1 MNKLLK
7 FLSQISFALFVFLVS
22 FASLA
27 STKAPFQ
34 TTSNLTNTLACTPP
48 PADPEIRD
56 LARALN
62 YNLDL
67 IYEYVYYGIDYSP
80 TFGLK
85 KGPLGTFLDR
95 RGNNMDQN
103 TLFVTLLR
111 QSCIKADYRY
121 GVSTIPAEMIANLL
135 GVENNATLLA
145 NNLGNSGIPACV
157 KIEGNDQCVKTGGQ
171 AKTVN
176 LQHIWTEVTHNGK
189 THQLDPSFKSYQNFT
204 PINAASIMGFNKQE
218 FLTAA
223 TKEASSI
230 SGVPANIN
238 SIRNLNRDNIRAK
251 LNAYAEMLANEI
263 GKKHPDKS
271 MAEIFGGRQ
280 ITNTNYL
287 AFFSANSST
296 LCAEIENCLPVPNT
310 LKSAFTVKISDTPSS
325 PASINMTLYADQI
338 SGKRLTLDYNNA
350 NQPVLTLDGTVIAT
364 GSTTKTA
371 TQLITTTLSTPYVT
385 SYDNYSGQNVVKTGG
400 TYSII
405 LAAGE
410 IGRDTLTHYQNTAV
424 RAQAAGKADT
434 SEAVLGAGLAAI
446 GYAYLSQSISSDL
459 LAANLGGFNNKHHF
473 TVGVAGYNG
482 SVYVDFPIQLVS
494 SAGKTLSFSHDDL
507 TGIAFNSAIRQSS
520 LESSSVKQLQEVE
533 AVSTT
538 RMFDYSNTS
547 GIGFLEATP
556 QNWSAVKRLLVNW
569 DASSLADMETYLTAK
584 EGDNRKVFVPQ
595 NGSRTVNAWSG
606 NGYYLHENDKVKLNN
621 SISYKI
627 SGGFKGGFASEKR
640 SWVSDKWNMVKASA
654 QSAYQAFKSVDPID
668 LRSGYF
674 LYDHADISTGSA
686 AYPFGLTLTR
696 SYNSGQKDTKTALGY
711 GWRHNFML
719 SAKRDSDPYEAFG
732 QYNPLAAVTSI
743 VATQVIQELQTS
755 PTLTNTAISSIIG
768 SWLMDQLVN
777 NAITVQTNEGTRKFI
792 KIPTSSGGITFV
804 PPPGDGST
812 LTLGEGNSVTITDK
826 TSIVTRFDKEG
837 DIQSWE
843 DKNRNTVTF
852 TYSGTGK
859 NKNLK
864 TISNGMGRKLEF
876 SYSGNNQL
884 TSVSDGSRSV
894 SYGYDGNNN
903 LLNFQNSL
911 NAIYR
916 YGYEGLGLLTT
927 LYNPAF
933 PETTT
938 VRNTYDHSGR
948 IQTQADPFG
957 NVWHYLFAN
966 ETRTQETDPLGNSR
980 VIYYDRNGNLL
991 ADFNQ
996 TGAATRYTYNGIGLR
1011 TQIVGPRGLS
1021 EHFTYDDKA
1030 NILTK
1035 TLSPT
1040 PGSVDAI
1047 TGKPAE
1053 PITER
1058 WTYSALSLPLTHTD
1072 FLGRVTKYDYD
1083 GQGNLTRIAQPE
1095 VSKPGGAGKHAPITL
1110 TAYNAQGL
1118 PLTTSD
1124 PEGRVTQNTYDT
1136 RTFDLISTTVD
1147 PGAEH
1152 LNLTTTYTYDAV
1164 GNKTTQKDPKN
1175 LTTHFLYDAQRRLVQ
1190 VTAPQGLGL
1199 TQYVYDA
1206 NGNLSETKIAT
1217 GDTVSPFLVTKTQ
1230 YNAANN
1236 PLVVTEPDGKTTTT
1250 TYDALNRVDTVTSSS
1265 GRRTRTTYDAASRP
1279 VKMTDDIT
1287 SHHDASITTN
1297 LGKVVRET
1305 RSYTPGGLLAI
1316 LTDANNNTINYKY
1329 DAFERQSELHYP
1341 DGSYDMYV
1349 FNAVGKN
1356 IVFQRR
1362 DGSQIWYE
1370 YDNLDRTIRKKP
1382 DNQPVIS
1389 YEYDYSGR
1397 ILSLTPS
1404 INPGFAVSY
1413 TYDTAG
1419 RTTSE
1424 TTAAFG
1430 TTQFTLD
1437 PNGNRF
1443 SMALPSLAGGLN
1455 VTNTYDAL
1463 NRMTGVYQGPP
1474 TAATPLVHY
1483 GYDPAGRRTVAVYG
1497 NLQQPLAKTNLTY
1510 NQASLPATLTH
1521 QWNGAQLNVGYQYN
1535 TDRQKTHVSL
1545 SDKSFAPAA
1554 LPDSSQTYKSNNL
1567 NQYMTVNDSVLEYD
1581 KRGNLINDGIWVYR
1595 YDTENRLVSAEKAGM
1610 KLEFGYDALSR
1621 RVIKK
1626 VTKDNV
1632 TTTYAYLSI
1641 GDQEMAV
1648 FSGIGTAD
1656 FSGAYI
1662 YGAGLDEVVA
1672 DITTRGHNFYFQ
1684 DALGSTI
1691 ALTNAQGEVIEK
1703 HGYTAYGLENGSGN
1717 GNAAFRFAG
1726 RRIDPETGLS
1736 YNRARYYSPALGRF
1750 LQTDPAGTD
1759 GGLNLYAYVGNDPVN
1774 FIDPTGQWGE
1784 TVSLGLDALPVVGAL
1799 KGGYEFFREPSWIN
1813 AGVAVAGIVPGGKV
1827 AAKGA
1832 KWASKAGR
1840 EGEAAVKSVY
1850 NIGDK
1855 RKISV
1860 GEDRYRIPDGIHT
1873 IDKTLN
1879 EVKNV
1884 KRQGLT
1890 RQLKDY
1896 SAYAQEK
1903 NLDFN
1908 LFIRPDT
1915 KVSKPLQEQIDKGLI
1930 KRKDIP

>member
-1 MNKLLK
+1 MNKFLK
-7 FLSQISFALFVFLVS
+7 FLSQISLSLFVFLISSTS
-22 FASLA
+22 FAS
-27 STKAPFQ
+27 TKNQFQ
-34 TTSNLTNTLACTPP
+34 ATPNLTNALACTPP
-48 PADPEIRD
+48 PTDPEIRD

-62 YNLDL
+62 YDLEL
-67 IYEYVYYGIDYSP
+67 IYEYVYYGIDYST

-95 RGNNMDQN
+95 SGNNMDQN
-103 TLFVTLLR
+103 MLFVTLLR

-121 GVSTIPAEMIANLL
+121 GVTTLPAEMVANLI
-135 GVENNATLLA
+135 GVENNATLIVRE
-145 NNLGNSGIPACV
+145 LGSGGIPSCV
-157 KIEGNDQCVKTGGQ
+157 RVEGNDQCVTTGGQ

-176 LQHIWTEVTHNGK
+176 IQHIMTEVIHNGK
-189 THQLDPSFKSYQNFT
+189 MYQLDPSFKSYQHFS
-204 PINAASIMGFNKQE
+204 PINAAVAMGFNKNE
-218 FLTAA
+218 FLTVA
-223 TKEASSI
+223 TKGASAVP
-230 SGVPANIN
+230 GVPENIN
-238 SIRNLNRDNIRAK
+238 SIRSLNRENIRAK
-251 LNAYAEMLANEI
+251 LNAYAETLANEI
-263 GKKHPDKS
+263 RKKHTAKS
-271 MAEIFGGRQ
+271 MAEIFGGRK
-280 ITNTNYL
+280 ITDANYL
-287 AFFSANSST
+287 MYFSATGGT
-296 LCAEIENCLPVPNT
+296 LCTEIENCTPVPNA
-310 LKSAFTVKISDTPSS
+310 LKSAFTVKISDTMSS
-325 PASINMTLYADQI
+325 PASINMTFYADQI
-338 SGKRLTLDYNNA
+338 SGKRLTLNYNNS
-350 NQPVLTLDGTVIAT
+350 NQPLLTLDGVVIAT
-364 GSTTKTA
+364 GSTTKTVS
-371 TQLITTTLSTPYVT
+371 QLVTTTLSTPYLIN
-385 SYDNYSGQNVVKTGG
+385 YDNYSGQNVVKTGG

-410 IGRDTLTHYQNTAV
+410 IGRDTLTHYQNSATSAK
-424 RAQAAGKADT
+424 AMGKADT
-434 SEAVLGAGLAAI
+434 SEAVLGSGLAAV
-446 GYAYLSQSISSDL
+446 GYAYVSQSNSSDL
-459 LAANLGGFNNKHHF
+459 LAANLNDFNRKHF
-473 TVGVAGYNG
+473 FSVGIAGYNG
-482 SVYVDFPIQLVS
+482 STYVDFPIQIVS
-494 SAGKTLSFSHDDL
+494 GPSKTLSSSFEDFAAD
-507 TGIAFNSAIRQSS
+507 TFNSAIRQSS

-547 GIGFLEATP
+547 NIGFLEATP
-556 QNWSAVKRLLVNW
+556 QNWPSVKPLLVNW
-569 DASSLADMETYLTAK
+569 ESSSLAGMEIYLTEK
-584 EGDNRKVFVPQ
+584 GGDNNRVFVPQ
-595 NGSRTVNAWSG
+595 NGSRLVNDWNG
-606 NGYYLHENDKVKLNN
+606 NGYFTLENDKAAYT
-621 SISYKI
+621 STISYKI
-627 SGGFKGGFASEKR
+627 SGGFKGGYASEKK
-640 SWVSDKWNMVKASA
+640 SWVSDTWNMAKSNA

-674 LYDHADISTGSA
+674 LYDHEDINTGSA

-719 SAKRDSDPYEAFG
+719 SARRDSDPYEAFG
-732 QYNPLAAVTSI
+732 KYNPLAAVTSI
-743 VATQVIQELQTS
+743 VATQVIQDLETD
-755 PTLTNTAISSIIG
+755 PTLTNTVISSIIG
-768 SWLMDQLVN
+768 SWLMDQLVD
-777 NAITVQTNEGTRKFI
+777 NAITVQSNEGTRKFI
-792 KIPTSSGGITFV
+792 KIPTASGGVTFV

-812 LTLGEGNSVTITDK
+812 LTLGEGNAVTITDK
-826 TSIVTRFDKEG
+826 TGIVTRFDKEG

-864 TISNGMGRKLEF
+864 AVANGMGRKLEF
-876 SYSGNNQL
+876 SYNGNNQL
-884 TSVSDGSRSV
+884 ISVSDGFRSV
-894 SYGYDGNNN
+894 SYGYDGQNN
-903 LLNFQNSL
+903 LLNFKNAL
-911 NAIYR
+911 NATYR

-933 PETTT
+933 PEATT

-957 NVWHYLFAN
+957 HVWHYLFAN
-966 ETRTQETDPLGNSR
+966 ETRTQETDPLGNNR
-980 VIYYDRNGNLL
+980 VFYYDKNGNLL
-991 ADFNQ
+991 TDFNQ
-996 TGAATRYTYNGIGLR
+996 TGAPTRYTYNGIGLR
-1011 TQIVGPRGLS
+1011 TQVVGPRGLS
-1021 EHFTYDDKA
+1021 ESFTYDDKA

-1040 PGSVDAI
+1040 PGSVDVI

-1053 PITER
+1053 SITER

-1072 FLGRVTKYDYD
+1072 FLGRVTNYDYD
-1083 GQGNLTRIAQPE
+1083 GNGNLTRITQPR
-1095 VSKPGGAGKHAPITL
+1095 VSKPGVAGTQAPITL
-1110 TAYNAQGL
+1110 TTYNAQGL
-1118 PLTTSD
+1118 PLTITD
-1124 PEGRVTQNTYDT
+1124 PEGRVTQNFYDP
-1136 RTFDLISTTVD
+1136 RTFNLILTTVD
-1147 PGAEH
+1147 PGAGH

-1164 GNKTTQKDPKN
+1164 GNKTAQKDPKN
-1175 LTTHFLYDAQRRLVQ
+1175 LTTFFLYDAQRRLVQ
-1190 VTAPQGLGL
+1190 ANAPQGLGL

-1206 NGNLSETKIAT
+1206 SGNLSETKIAT
-1217 GDTVSPFLVTKTQ
+1217 GDTASPFLVTKTQ

-1250 TYDALNRVDTVTSSS
+1250 AYDALNRVDTVTSSS

-1279 VKMTDDIT
+1279 IKVTDEI
-1287 SHHDASITTN
+1287 SNQHDASITKN
-1297 LGKVVRET
+1297 LGTVVRET
-1305 RSYTPGGLLAI
+1305 RHYTPGGLLAT

-1341 DGSYDMYV
+1341 DGAYDMRV
-1349 FNAVGKN
+1349 FNAGGN
-1356 IVFQRR
+1356 EIVFQRR
-1362 DGSQIWYE
+1362 DSSQIWYE
-1370 YDNLDRTIRKKP
+1370 YDNLDRVIRKKP
-1382 DNQPVIS
+1382 DNQSVIS

-1404 INPGFAVSY
+1404 ANPEFAVAY

-1424 TTAAFG
+1424 TTTAFG

-1474 TAATPLVHY
+1474 TAATPMINY

-1497 NLQQPLAKTNLTY
+1497 NPQQPLAKTTLTY
-1510 NQASLPATLTH
+1510 NQGSLPTTLTH
-1521 QWNGAQLNVGYQYN
+1521 QWQGAQLNVGYQYN
-1535 TDRQKTHVSL
+1535 ADRQKTRVTF
-1545 SDKSFAPAA
+1545 SDNSFAPAA
-1554 LPDSSQTYKSNNL
+1554 LPDANQTYRSNHL
-1567 NQYMTVNDSVLEYD
+1567 NQYTHINNAVLHYD
-1581 KRGNLINDGIWVYR
+1581 KRGNLINNGVWFYR
-1595 YDTENRLVSAEKAGM
+1595 YDTENRLVSAEKVGM

-1648 FSGIGTAD
+1648 FSGIGAVD
-1656 FSGAYI
+1656 FTGAYL

-1672 DITTRGHNFYFQ
+1672 DITVRGHNFYFQ

-1691 ALTNAQGEVIEK
+1691 ALTNAQGAVIEK
-1703 HGYTAYGLENGSGN
+1703 HGYTAYGLESVSGSN
-1717 GNAAFRFAG
+1717 NAAFRFAG

-1736 YNRARYYSPALGRF
+1736 YNRARYYSPTLGRF
-1750 LQTDPAGTD
+1750 LQTDPAGIE

-1784 TVSLGLDALPVVGAL
+1784 TASLGLDALPVIGAL
-1799 KGGYEFFREPSWIN
+1799 KGGYEFFQDPSWIN

-1840 EGEAAVKSVY
+1840 EGEDAVKRVY

-1855 RKISV
+1855 KRIELE
-1860 GEDRYRIPDGIHT
+1860 GGRYRIPDGINF
-1873 IDKTLN
+1873 DSKTLN

-1884 KRQGLT
+1884 KNQGLT

-1908 LFIRPDT
+1908 LFMRPDT